1 MTTDLAT
8 YEMLDTLLTVDLPA
22 RGVIDIAYPLFR
34 EHYGRPLF
42 GIAAELLMDAVAP
55 GDTVVIA
62 TGFPNRTRI
71 DPTIAESDGPVGA
84 ASMARAFE
92 IGLGAAP
99 VILVEDSIVAGAVAA
114 VQALGMKSVTP
125 EQAVASARSAS
136 NLHAVAVL
144 ASPLDAGEARH
155 LAERLSAT
163 NRVAAFVA
171 IEKGG
176 ANAAGEIHYSR
187 GTRGTP
193 WVAPLDPVMEVFET
207 HGAISIG
214 IGDGGNEIGM
224 GNADGALREVLP
236 YGADCG
242 CPCRLGIVPAR
253 QTDLVLPVTVSN
265 WGGYG
270 VSAALSFA
278 LDDPRLLHHADSE
291 ARMLRA
297 AGLAGLIDGVSGF
310 TEPTSDGLSEAVH
323 TSIVDLLHAIV
334 GRGVH
339 RGAWPRGQ
347 SASAQASDKAEIRTR
362 PEKPPI

>member
-1 MTTDLAT
+1 VRTDSAA
-8 YEMLDTLLTVDLPA
+8 YDMIDTLLTVDLPG
-22 RGVIDIAYPLFR
+22 RGVVDIAYPLFR

-42 GIAAELLMDAVAP
+42 GIAAELLGGAVGR

-62 TGFPNRTRI
+62 TGFPNRVRV

-92 IGLGAAP
+92 MGLGAAP
-99 VILVEDSIVAGAVAA
+99 VILVEQSIVAGTMAA
-114 VQALGMKSVTP
+114 VQALGMRCVTP

-136 NLHAVAVL
+136 NLHAVAVV
-144 ASPLDAGEARH
+144 ASPMDAGDARR
-155 LAERLSAT
+155 LADRLSAA

-187 GTRGTP
+187 GTVGTP
-193 WVAPLDPVMEVFET
+193 WVSPLDPMMEVFDAA
-207 HGAISIG
+207 GAVSIG

-224 GNADGALREVLP
+224 GNADGALRHVLP

-242 CPCRLGIVPAR
+242 CPCGQGIVPAR

-270 VSAALSFA
+270 VGAALA
-278 LDDPRLLHHADSE
+278 LALGNPGLLHDADAES
-291 ARMLRA
+291 RMLRA

-310 TEPTSDGLSEAVH
+310 TEPTSDGLSEEIH
-323 TSIVDLLHAIV
+323 TSVVDLLHAVI

-339 RGAWPRGQ
+339 RGAWPA
-347 SASAQASDKAEIRTR
+347 ASSGNGADGSS
-362 PEKPPI
+362 